1 MGEGMCPWPSPWG
14 EKPDIKAE
22 LLEIAGKVRATGIQL
37 LVIDT
42 ESKYVSTGFA
52 KEIAKQAGG
61 KYYQLPKATD
71 NAIADVARNAINAM
85 NIK

>member
-1 MGEGMCPWPSPWG
+1 V
-14 EKPDIKAE
+14 
-22 LLEIAGKVRATGIQL
+22 AGKVRATGIQL

-52 KEIAKQAGG
+52 KEIANQAGG

-71 NAIADVARNAINAM
+71 GAIADVARNAINAM